1 MDKNSIKSKHPSD
14 QAVAVLV
21 EAIKTEALRV
31 KYSLGIGQKR
41 LAVFEEKYGVSSVV
55 FMDEWTAENLE
66 GKDIEYVEWAGEIKL
81 VFRLKERL
89 AILKDIEYD
98 S

>member
-1 MDKNSIKSKHPSD
+1 M
-14 QAVAVLV
+14 
-21 EAIKTEALRV
+21 

-41 LAVFEEKYGVSSVV
+41 LAVFEKKYGVSSVV
-55 FMDEWTAENLE
+55 FMDEWAAENLE
-66 GKDIEYVEWAGEIKL
+66 GQDIEYVEWAGEIKL
-81 VFRLKERL
+81 VSRLKERL

>member
-1 MDKNSIKSKHPSD
+1 M
-14 QAVAVLV
+14 
-21 EAIKTEALRV
+21 

-41 LAVFEEKYGVSSVV
+41 LVAFEEKYGVSSVV

-66 GKDIEYVEWAGEIKL
+66 GQDIEYVEWAGEIKL
-81 VFRLKERL
+81 VSRLKERL